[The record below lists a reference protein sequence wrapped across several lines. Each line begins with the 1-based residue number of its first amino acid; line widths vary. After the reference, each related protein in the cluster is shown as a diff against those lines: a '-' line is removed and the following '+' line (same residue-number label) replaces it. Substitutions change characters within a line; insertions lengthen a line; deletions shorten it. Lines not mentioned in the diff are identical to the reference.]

1 MKKQGYGV
9 FTDRHGERLPRSHAS
24 LHQRNDSADAFKD
37 LQNADESLSK
47 ALAAITDKGVY
58 QLLNTH
64 TIQRVYDVLV
74 KLDEKNRP
82 IYGHS

>member
-1 MKKQGYGV
+1 MHR
-9 FTDRHGERLPRSHAS
+9 FISETT
-24 LHQRNDSADAFKD
+24 SADAFKD

-47 ALAAITDKGVY
+47 ALAHVTDKGVY

-74 KLDEKNRP
+74 KLGEKKIRP
-82 IYGHS
+82 IYGHG